1 MVIDIILQNLGENMD
16 RKIKFIDFL
25 FEGHTSDLVKE
36 KNNKKKKVVW
46 LKISDGLYENQTKLR
61 KKLKKSAKKHKKKG
75 KKTTSSGRQGRSTQ
89 DIVSNIWF
97 P

>member
-1 MVIDIILQNLGENMD
+1 MG
-16 RKIKFIDFL
+16 RKIEFIDLF
-25 FEGHTSDLVKE
+25 FEGYTSDLVE
-36 KNNKKKKVVW
+36 ENDNKKKPV
-46 LKISDGLYENQTKLR
+46 
-61 KKLKKSAKKHKKKG
+61 KKPKKKG

>member
-1 MVIDIILQNLGENMD
+1 MTIQKNLVIGIILQSFEESMD
-16 RKIKFIDFL
+16 RKIKYFDFL
-25 FEGHTSDLVKE
+25 FEGFTSDLIE
-36 KNNKKKKVVW
+36 ENDNKKKPV
-46 LKISDGLYENQTKLR
+46 
-61 KKLKKSAKKHKKKG
+61 KKPKKKG

>member
-1 MVIDIILQNLGENMD
+1 MIIQKNQAIDFILRSLGENMD
-16 RKIKFIDFL
+16 QKINYFDFL
-25 FEGHTSDLVKE
+25 FEGFTSDLIE
-36 KNNKKKKVVW
+36 ENDSKKKSV
-46 LKISDGLYENQTKLR
+46 
-61 KKLKKSAKKHKKKG
+61 KKPKKKG

>member
-1 MVIDIILQNLGENMD
+1 MD
-16 RKIKFIDFL
+16 QKIKFIDFL
-25 FEGHTSDLVKE
+25 FEGHTSDLVEE

-61 KKLKKSAKKHKKKG
+61 KKLKKSVKKLKKKG
-75 KKTTSSGRQGRSTQ
+75 KKTTSSGRRGRSTQ

>member
-1 MVIDIILQNLGENMD
+1 MD
-16 RKIKFIDFL
+16 RKIKP
-25 FEGHTSDLVKE
+25 K
-36 KNNKKKKVVW
+36 
-46 LKISDGLYENQTKLR
+46 
-61 KKLKKSAKKHKKKG
+61 KKLKRPAKKHKKKG

>member
-1 MVIDIILQNLGENMD
+1 MAIGIILQNLGENMD
-16 RKIKFIDFL
+16 RKIKP
-25 FEGHTSDLVKE
+25 K
-36 KNNKKKKVVW
+36 
-46 LKISDGLYENQTKLR
+46 
-61 KKLKKSAKKHKKKG
+61 KKLKRPAKKHKKKG

>member
-1 MVIDIILQNLGENMD
+1 MG
-16 RKIKFIDFL
+16 RKIKYFDFL
-25 FEGHTSDLVKE
+25 FEGHTSDLVEE

-61 KKLKKSAKKHKKKG
+61 KKLKKPKKKG

>member
-1 MVIDIILQNLGENMD
+1 MD
-16 RKIKFIDFL
+16 QKIKFIDFL
-25 FEGHTSDLVKE
+25 FEGHTSDLIKE
-36 KNNKKKKVVW
+36 KDNKKKPV
-46 LKISDGLYENQTKLR
+46 
-61 KKLKKSAKKHKKKG
+61 KKRKKKG

>member
-1 MVIDIILQNLGENMD
+1 MG

-36 KNNKKKKVVW
+36 KNNKKKVVW

-61 KKLKKSAKKHKKKG
+61 KKLKKSVKKSKKKG

-89 DIVSNIWF
+89 DIVSNIWY